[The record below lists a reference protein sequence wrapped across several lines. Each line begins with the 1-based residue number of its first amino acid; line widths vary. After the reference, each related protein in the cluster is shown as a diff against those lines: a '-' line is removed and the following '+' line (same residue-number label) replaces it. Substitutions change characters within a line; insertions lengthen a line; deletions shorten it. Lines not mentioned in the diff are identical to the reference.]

1 MARLVLHSVR
11 GFPVTD
17 FAAHLPL
24 KLRVS
29 GRLRSTVPG
38 RYWFCEIQPAVV
50 CALGEGVE
58 RDHIH
63 PDLLS
68 EDRGSVTV
76 SAVVL
81 TPAAGNRVLQSGIVD
96 FPVHVAAVLD
106 PAVEVSGVMDPDRV
120 GYLGCALVDDADVAA
135 SSQAVLEQQVRA
147 LPTRW

>member
-1 MARLVLHSVR
+1 M
-11 GFPVTD
+11 TD

-24 KLRVS
+24 ELRVS

-38 RYWFCEIQPAVV
+38 RFWFCEIQPAVV

-68 EDRGSVTV
+68 EDRGSS

-81 TPAAGNRVLQSGIVD
+81 PGRGQWVLQSGIVD
-96 FPVHVAAVLD
+96 FPVHVAKAD
-106 PAVEVSGVMDPDRV
+106 PARGVGVSPTGSGIWGATLTWP
-120 GYLGCALVDDADVAA
+120 G
-135 SSQAVLEQQVRA
+135 SQAVLPAGSA
-147 LPTRW
+147 LPPVIPGLPCAV

>member
-1 MARLVLHSVR
+1 M
-11 GFPVTD
+11 TD

-24 KLRVS
+24 ELRVT

-58 RDHIH
+58 RDHIY

-68 EDRGSVTV
+68 EDLGSVTV
-76 SAVVL
+76 AAVVL

-106 PAVEVSGVMDPDRV
+106 PAVKAAGQMDPERV
-120 GYLGCALVDDADVAA
+120 GYLGCALVDDAEVAA
-135 SSQAVLEQQVRA
+135 TSQTVVEQQVRA